1 MQLSLTSLSS
11 TETRDL
17 ALTCDTRYMSIDYHL
32 ADLAQKIFT
41 PDIAGRKESLIRS
54 QEFYERFLKLL
65 DSYDL
70 LSRPDAKLY
79 ESYTEDKRNFSTVST
94 KDAAARRDIKI
105 ARFKEEKELKRK
117 LEVRITLGS
126 EHAPS

>member
-1 MQLSLTSLSS
+1 MQLSLTLLSG
-11 TETRDL
+11 TKTRDL
-17 ALTCDTRYMSIDYHL
+17 ALTCNARYMSIDYHL

-41 PDIAGRKESLIRS
+41 PDIAGRKESLVRA
-54 QEFYERFLKLL
+54 QVFYERFLKLL

-79 ESYTEDKRNFSTVST
+79 ESYTEDKQNFSTVST

-117 LEVRITLGS
+117 LEVRITL
-126 EHAPS
+126 

>member
-1 MQLSLTSLSS
+1 
-11 TETRDL
+11 
-17 ALTCDTRYMSIDYHL
+17 MSIDYHL

-41 PDIAGRKESLIRS
+41 PEISGRKESLMRS
-54 QEFYERFLKLL
+54 RGFYERFLKLL

-70 LSRPDAKLY
+70 LSKPDAKLY
-79 ESYTEDKRNFSTVST
+79 ESYTEDKQNFSTVST

-117 LEVRITLGS
+117 LEVCIVLQSQR
-126 EHAPS
+126 APS

>member
-1 MQLSLTSLSS
+1 MQLSSTSLSS
-11 TETRDL
+11 PKTRDL
-17 ALTCDTRYMSIDYHL
+17 ELTRHARYMSIDYHL

-41 PDIAGRKESLIRS
+41 PDVASRKESLMRS
-54 QEFYERFLKLL
+54 QRFYERFLKLL

-79 ESYTEDKRNFSTVST
+79 ESYTEDKQNFSTVGI

-117 LEVRITLGS
+117 LEVYNILQS
-126 EHAPS
+126 ERARS